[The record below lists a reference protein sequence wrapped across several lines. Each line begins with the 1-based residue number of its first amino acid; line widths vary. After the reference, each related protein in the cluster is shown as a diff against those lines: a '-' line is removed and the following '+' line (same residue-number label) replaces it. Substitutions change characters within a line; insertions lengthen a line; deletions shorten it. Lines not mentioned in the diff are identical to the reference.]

1 MAQTEEKPE
10 LFPLI
15 ADVVHKTHAG
25 DEEDIDARPLEEIE
39 SLCMQCGEQGVTR
52 MMLTSIPFFREV
64 IVMSFRCEHCGHS
77 NNEIQSAGK
86 IRSEGTMYTVKVLNR
101 GDLDRQLIRSESCSI
116 NIPEFQLVLPPS
128 RGQLTTVEGLL
139 RDIVADLSVQQPLRR
154 IQDENAYAKI
164 QEIID
169 GLKEIIADDEEGE
182 DDEGKDRPEKREL
195 SKEDPVTRAITIT
208 LDDPSGNS
216 FLEFVGSMSDLKWNM
231 RTYERSLEQNR
242 QLGLAPPAEDT
253 GENAE
258 DEAEQQSGGLN
269 EEVFEFPGICSRC
282 GRPLITRMK
291 KVSIP
296 YFKDTLIM
304 STNCEDCGYRDNE
317 IKSGAAISEL
327 GRRITLKVEDRDDLS
342 RDILKSD
349 TSGLSIPEIDLDL
362 HPGTLGGRFT
372 TLEGILNQVYE
383 ELTEKV
389 FNTGDAGVIDVD
401 DRAEFQE
408 FLRKLKQVK
417 NAEIPFTLILDDP
430 LANSHVQNLYAPD
443 PDPNMEIVTYERTW
457 QQNEDLGLND
467 MNVESYS
474 GDDTKDGAPESQGS

>member
-1 MAQTEEKPE
+1 MAQIEEKSE
-10 LFPLI
+10 LFPPI
-15 ADVVHKTHAG
+15 ADVVDKTHAG
-25 DEEDIDARPLEEIE
+25 DEDISARPLEEIE

-101 GDLDRQLIRSESCSI
+101 GDLDRQLIRSEACSI

-169 GLKEIIADDEEGE
+169 CLKEIIADTEDE
-182 DDEGKDRPEKREL
+182 DEGKDKFEKREL
-195 SKEDPVTRAITIT
+195 SNEDPVARAITIT

-242 QLGLAPPAEDT
+242 QLGLAPPAEDA
-253 GENAE
+253 EDNAA
-258 DEAEQQSGGLN
+258 DEAEQESEGLN

-291 KVSIP
+291 RVSIP

-304 STNCEDCGYRDNE
+304 STNCDDCGYRDNE
-317 IKSGAAISEL
+317 IKSGAAISEH
-327 GRRITLKVEDRDDLS
+327 GKKITLKVVDRDDLS

-349 TSGLSIPEIDLDL
+349 TSGLSIPEIDLVL

-372 TLEGILNQVYE
+372 TLEGILDQVYE

-389 FNTGDAGVIDVD
+389 FNAGDSGVVDVD

-457 QQNEDLGLND
+457 QHNEDLGLND
-467 MNVESYS
+467 MNVESYG
-474 GDDTKDGAPESQGS
+474 GDDTKDGDTKS